1 MTEAEWQKMLVKSA
15 VQLGWDFLHIGRNGK
30 HQKVGAKGT
39 LGRGWPDLTLVK
51 NGRLLFIECKA
62 EGAPPPPQE
71 QKDILALLSTIPGA
85 QVLVAR
91 PRDFNMILDV
101 LAGGT

>member
-1 MTEAEWQKMLVKSA
+1 MTEAEWQKMITRSA
-15 VQLGWDFLHIGRNGK
+15 LQLGWQTLHIGRNGK

-51 NGRLLFIECKA
+51 NGRLLFIECKG
-62 EGAPPPPQE
+62 ESAPPPSQE
-71 QKDILALLSTIPGA
+71 QKDVLALLSTISGA
-85 QVLVAR
+85 QVFVAR

-101 LAGGT
+101 LAGGA